1 MRGRAVEHVARHQ
14 IWRRRNDC
22 FGLICFVFGSNE
34 HLGAAVVDDVGKFVG
49 GEAARATGV
58 DQSGVVTAPHGFK
71 KPWMILEADGHVIAR
86 LQPVAGHQLADA
98 VGAFVKLAI
107 GEGFTRASHHDD
119 GAVGGSLG
127 NFSGEHGDS
136 EDSAKAGRRLL
147 SSHAD

>member
-86 LQPVAGHQLADA
+86 L
-98 VGAFVKLAI
+98 
-107 GEGFTRASHHDD
+107 
-119 GAVGGSLG
+119 
-127 NFSGEHGDS
+127 
-136 EDSAKAGRRLL
+136 
-147 SSHAD
+147 